1 MYNAIDPSA
10 MIASQPHHPI
20 RHVSAILAAA
30 LVLLPLSSPA
40 FAGGDPDK
48 GAAIFDDICGDC
60 HTVTKGGTNRR
71 GPNLYKVIGR
81 PAGQVA
87 NFEYSEPNKTSK
99 VVWSTEVLEPYLKN
113 PQAVIPGTNMKFK
126 GLPDGGDR
134 QDVIAF
140 LETAE

>member
-1 MYNAIDPSA
+1 MNV
-10 MIASQPHHPI
+10 M
-20 RHVSAILAAA
+20 LA
-30 LVLLPLSSPA
+30 LVLVLCQLSGPA

-87 NFEYSEPNKTSK
+87 NFEYSDANKNSK
-99 VVWSTEVLEPYLKN
+99 VVWGTEILEPYLKN

-126 GLPDGGDR
+126 GLPEADDR

-140 LETAE
+140 LETAQ